1 MLATS
6 MTKRSQ
12 RRIKN
17 SLMMIRKNK
26 LRRKERRKE
35 QSQAALR
42 VLQVRLTMRKEKLS
56 TKVIRP
62 AVGEEAIKVEVQ
74 RDSIEEVELQYLCT
88 LLQSQLTSIS
98 RSLIRP
104 QCTLK
109 ILITKVSTC
118 TLLSSTRTF
127 MEILKE
133 CSRKDTHSSNTTI
146 HNNNI
151 PGCSTLGYLVVFR

>member
-1 MLATS
+1 
-6 MTKRSQ
+6 
-12 RRIKN
+12 
-17 SLMMIRKNK
+17 MMNRKSK

-56 TKVIRP
+56 TQVIRP

-74 RDSIEEVELQYLCT
+74 RDSIEEEELQYPCT

-98 RSLIRP
+98 RSLIRA

-109 ILITKVSTC
+109 ILITKVNTC
-118 TLLSSTRTF
+118 TLLSNTRTF
-127 MEILKE
+127 MEIFKE

-151 PGCSTLGYLVVFR
+151 LGWSNSVYLVVFQ